1 MVLKDNHM
9 QVDTQPNVSVGIV
22 SGSQIRFRLDAP
34 YLVEGTLAEGEQ
46 TVDFAE
52 KGIHWKGKCYQELT
66 FIPQQS
72 DASFSLF
79 DVTIGVNF
87 HWERKETQTFLGR
100 LKFIVNEDK
109 VCAVNE
115 LPVESYLESVI
126 SSEMSATSSLE
137 LLKAHAVI
145 SRSWLLVQMQNR
157 RKGETTAHVAAS
169 EIQGNGE
176 LIRWYDREDHTLF
189 DVCADDHCQRYQG
202 ITKETSPQVAEAIRQ
217 TKGQVLLYDGEICDA
232 RFSKCCGGETEEFQ
246 YCWENL
252 RKPYL
257 VALRD
262 APHDEALQLNVEAD
276 ADRWIRSNPE
286 SFCNT
291 HDVKVLSQV
300 LNNYDQETSDFYRW
314 RIEYTQEALS
324 RLINEKLETDFGRI
338 IDLVPVERGTSGRL
352 SKLRIVG
359 EKKTL
364 TIGKEL
370 EIRRALSRTHLYS
383 SAFVVETSGET
394 PEGLP
399 ATFHLYGAGW
409 GHGVGL
415 CQIGAAMMGA
425 EGYNY
430 EEILLHYYKNA
441 TIETKYE

>member
-9 QVDTQPNVSVGIV
+9 QVDAQPDVSVGIV

-157 RKGETTAHVAAS
+157 KDNHGKSKPMSS
-169 EIQGNGE
+169 EMPTEGE

-232 RFSKCCGGETEEFQ
+232 RFSKSGEVLQ
-246 YCWENL
+246 YTRC
-252 RKPYL
+252 K
-257 VALRD
+257 
-262 APHDEALQLNVEAD
+262 
-276 ADRWIRSNPE
+276 
-286 SFCNT
+286 
-291 HDVKVLSQV
+291 
-300 LNNYDQETSDFYRW
+300 
-314 RIEYTQEALS
+314 
-324 RLINEKLETDFGRI
+324 
-338 IDLVPVERGTSGRL
+338 
-352 SKLRIVG
+352 
-359 EKKTL
+359 
-364 TIGKEL
+364 
-370 EIRRALSRTHLYS
+370 
-383 SAFVVETSGET
+383 SAFTSAQQ
-394 PEGLP
+394 L
-399 ATFHLYGAGW
+399 
-409 GHGVGL
+409 
-415 CQIGAAMMGA
+415 
-425 EGYNY
+425 
-430 EEILLHYYKNA
+430 
-441 TIETKYE
+441 